1 MRILKTTTVPT
12 GAEKRGRVRILVGQN
27 QQDERE
33 LIGLQLAPLDH
44 IVDFADNGASVV
56 KQYRS
61 QSYDLVIVEVEL
73 PVLDGVSVVRTIRSW
88 ELLQE
93 FEPTPIIALTTLSSE
108 IASLS
113 DLVREFTDYLF
124 KPFGQDQ
131 LLDLIRRH
139 ARDI

>member
-1 MRILKTTTVPT
+1 VPA
-12 GAEKRGRVRILVGQN
+12 GAEKRGRLRILVGQN

-73 PVLDGVSVVRTIRSW
+73 PVMDGVSVARTIRSW

-113 DLVREFTDYLF
+113 DLVREFTDYLV
-124 KPFGQDQ
+124 KPVGQDQ
-131 LLDLIRRH
+131 LLDLIRCH